1 LVQRIIEIKG
11 EMLMVNIL
19 HLHHTNLCNI
29 EHALQQKIAEA
40 ADFFRGTSLLVDCQA
55 LGSACRELD
64 FQQLYALVQHVG
76 LIPIGIRHVP
86 EDCRSVAN
94 KAGWAFFRT
103 SQRQASMTAT
113 TVDNQDTHKKS
124 KIPSHNG
131 QNSTGSLGGQAACVK
146 VVDRPLRSG
155 QQVFAPQSD
164 VVVLHQ
170 TGAGSEILA
179 GGSVHVYGALR
190 GRVLAGVNGDTSAR
204 IFCQSLEAELL
215 SIAGCYQLLDDADT
229 KLKGQPAMIHLRDN
243 KLVVESMG

>member
-1 LVQRIIEIKG
+1 MVQRIIEIKG

-19 HLHHTNLCNI
+19 HLHHTNLRNI
-29 EHALQQKIAEA
+29 EHALQLKIAEA
-40 ADFFRGTSLLVDCQA
+40 ADFFMGTSLLVDCQA
-55 LGSACRELD
+55 LGSACRQLD
-64 FQQLYALVQHVG
+64 FQQLYVLVQNAG
-76 LIPIGIRHVP
+76 LIPIGIRNVP
-86 EDCRSVAN
+86 DDCRSVAN

-103 SQRQASMTAT
+103 TQRQAGTTAT
-113 TVDNQDTHKKS
+113 AVANHVTNKKS
-124 KIPSHNG
+124 KKPSHYG
-131 QNSTGSLGGQAACVK
+131 QNSTAPSGGQEACVK

-155 QQVFAPQSD
+155 QQVFAPHSD

-190 GRVLAGVNGDTSAR
+190 GRVLAGVNGDTTAR

-229 KLKGQPAMIHLRDN
+229 KLKGQPAMIRLRDN